1 VGAQGRDGHNSRAQ
15 IVQYSVHLIAHD
27 VAAAVPVVLAL
38 GEYSHSLSCLQMV
51 AHGADRRYVA
61 APFALRYRPVRAEKP
76 SQNRAPKCFIGCD
89 VVDHP
94 VDEQRDG
101 VWIASEILTDAK
113 KALLSDEQRSEPEI
127 SSSNADSE
135 KIISYLGMFGGLEE
149 GIEVSSNPDNHNTYM
164 VGAAGLR
171 VTALSSDGKKIFDVI
186 IGSGGPD
193 FGSTYIRRADEEKVY
208 LVRRPL
214 LGIFSPRAQDWLAPE
229 SKEEDQIPLSDSNS
243 PNR

>member
-1 VGAQGRDGHNSRAQ
+1 MDLQKEEVLKLEEEIFKMKRSLVYLGLAIIAVIIALSIENPFSSRVADSDGMGYFVKDYASKN
-15 IVQYSVHLIAHD
+15 
-27 VAAAVPVVLAL
+27 VAELRITQLLDGV
-38 GEYSHSLSCLQMV
+38 SL
-51 AHGADRRYVA
+51 
-61 APFALRYRPVRAEKP
+61 K
-76 SQNRAPKCFIGCD
+76 K
-89 VVDHP
+89 
-94 VDEQRDG
+94 RDG

-193 FGSTYIRRADEEKVY
+193 FGSTYIRRFDEERVY

-214 LGIFSPRAQDWLAPE
+214 LGVFSPRAQDWLAPE